1 MQFDQVDQH
10 DHNVGIL
17 FDEIDHDDYKTPILF
32 DEITQRY
39 HK

>member
-10 DHNVGIL
+10 DHNAGIL
-17 FDEIDHDDYKTPILF
+17 FDEINHDDYKTPILF